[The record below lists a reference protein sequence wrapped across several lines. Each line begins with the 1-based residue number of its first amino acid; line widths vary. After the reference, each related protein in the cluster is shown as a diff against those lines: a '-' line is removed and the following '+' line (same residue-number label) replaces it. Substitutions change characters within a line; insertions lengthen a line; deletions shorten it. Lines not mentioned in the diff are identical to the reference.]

1 MDEESGAYDGRSLE
15 DLLALSDELIGQMRQ
30 LAAMSDALADA
41 QLRLARERQ
50 AVHEEQCGIAQAIA
64 RKRVRQ

>member
-30 LAAMSDALADA
+30 LAAMSQDLADA
-41 QLRLARERQ
+41 QLRLGLERQ
-50 AVHEEQCGIAQAIA
+50 AVREEHRGIEQAIA
-64 RKRVRQ
+64 RKRAGK